1 MLFKEGPNVTY
12 NYSDQ
17 PLDPKVYSAK
27 NLWRR
32 NNIRDDYLSSVVIFD
47 DIFIK
52 PGDTPES
59 LSFNTYG
66 RADFGWTILVT
77 NNITNYHEQWPRTA
91 FALKEYVYS
100 KYDNPDAV
108 MMYETT
114 EVVDALQRTIV
125 KPGLRVPSNFQVTY
139 FDGTAS
145 SGVTVNPVTPITFFQ
160 HEERLN
166 SEKEKIKLLKPIYV
180 EEFAKIYVAS
190 LHQGGSV
197 VVGQSKFEIKI
208 D

>member
-1 MLFKEGPNVTY
+1 MF
-12 NYSDQ
+12 
-17 PLDPKVYSAK
+17 
-27 NLWRR
+27 
-32 NNIRDDYLSSVVIFD
+32 
-47 DIFIK
+47 
-52 PGDTPES
+52 
-59 LSFNTYG
+59 
-66 RADFGWTILVT
+66 
-77 NNITNYHEQWPRTA
+77 
-91 FALKEYVYS
+91 S

-197 VVGQSKFEIKI
+197 VIGQSKFEIKI